1 MCHLQTRHDVLFA
14 ELDAMTKA
22 VTAKADEIKEVQ
34 ASLDAFMQKEAQ
46 QRQGLVERTQLQ
58 LSAWLDKINTQE

>member
-1 MCHLQTRHDVLFA
+1 
-14 ELDAMTKA
+14 MTKA